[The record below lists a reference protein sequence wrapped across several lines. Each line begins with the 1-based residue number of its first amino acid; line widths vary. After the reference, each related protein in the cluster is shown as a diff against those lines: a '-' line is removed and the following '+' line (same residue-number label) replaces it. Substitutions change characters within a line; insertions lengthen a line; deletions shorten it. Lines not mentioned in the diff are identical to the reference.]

1 MSDRVAVFIDGA
13 YLDKVLQ
20 EEFNSP
26 RIDYEKFAHW
36 MTLGIPLF
44 RSYYYH
50 CLPYQSNPPTEEQRG
65 RYVKK
70 QAFFNR
76 IANLPQFDVRLG
88 KLEFRGF
95 KEGSEP
101 VFIQKRVDILLGID
115 LVLMA
120 AKQRI
125 THATIFTGDSDFLPA
140 ITTAKNEGVIMT
152 LGHGILNPP
161 HEELWKVMDQ
171 RLVLTRHLVQS
182 MIRP

>member
-1 MSDRVAVFIDGA
+1 MSDKVAVFIDGA

-26 RIDYEKFAHW
+26 RIDYEKLAKW
-36 MTLGIPLF
+36 MTQDIPLF
-44 RSYYYH
+44 RAYYYH
-50 CLPYQSNPPTEEQRG
+50 CLPYQGNPPTEEQRE
-65 RYVKK
+65 RFARK

-88 KLEFRGF
+88 KLEFRGM
-95 KEGSEP
+95 KEGGTP
-101 VFIQKRVDILLGID
+101 LFIQKRVDILLGVD

-125 THATIFTGDSDFLPA
+125 THAAIFTGDSDFLPA
-140 ITTAKNEGVIMT
+140 IILAKSEGVIMT
-152 LGHGILNPP
+152 LCHGVMNPP

-171 RLVLTRHLVQS
+171 RLILDQALVDS
-182 MIRP
+182 MSRP